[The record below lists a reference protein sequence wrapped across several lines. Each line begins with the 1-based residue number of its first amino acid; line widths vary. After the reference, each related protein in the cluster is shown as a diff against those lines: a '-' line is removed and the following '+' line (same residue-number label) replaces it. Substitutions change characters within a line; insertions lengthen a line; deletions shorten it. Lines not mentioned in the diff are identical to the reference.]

1 MNRNESQLESLA
13 SQVWLA
19 DHVKKAISRPFP
31 PVGPSNPPPHS
42 SNPIFGPQSTQ
53 HISSYSQRSIQT
65 LTGPRQHFRMDDLAI
80 ENMSSHSH
88 SSTSD
93 ASSVSNGERSTSPSI
108 GDDEKDFD
116 PQRCTFSEG
125 CMLESE
131 DRKVVSHYFGR
142 NKLCTLGVPDHI
154 WAPYCRKHYQR
165 TRYRNVGNYVDIQMD
180 LVKTTLKRME
190 KWGGITD
197 FEFTLRLQAQ
207 KHVDREIEYEN
218 ACEEARAAGE
228 APPPPAQDV
237 TPSEERWLVPYLGK
251 KKSFDEVFSTVE
263 KIIERVENNL
273 CQPPQ
278 FEILPSYKPGWAKP
292 RKPSK
297 RALALAAA
305 GKPTGIQKSKSTGGR
320 RTPQYRPNPSSP
332 ATMHSRQS
340 GRPSPSPETSSPSTD
355 GARQSD

>member
-1 MNRNESQLESLA
+1 M
-13 SQVWLA
+13 A
-19 DHVKKAISRPFP
+19 DHVKKAIPRPDL
-31 PVGPSNPPPHS
+31 PVGSSDPPPHS
-42 SNPIFGPQSTQ
+42 GGQGFGPQSPQ
-53 HISSYSQRSIQT
+53 HISYLHQSIQT
-65 LTGPRQHFRMDDLAI
+65 LPGPRQHFQMDDLAI

-88 SSTSD
+88 STTSD
-93 ASSVSNGERSTSPSI
+93 TSSVSNGERSTSPSV
-108 GDDEKDFD
+108 GGDEKDFD

-180 LVKTTLKRME
+180 LVKTTLKRMK

-207 KHVDREIEYEN
+207 KHVDREIEHEN
-218 ACEEARAAGE
+218 ACEEARAAGK
-228 APPPPAQDV
+228 APPPTQD
-237 TPSEERWLVPYLGK
+237 TTLSEERWLVPYLGK
-251 KKSFDEVFSTVE
+251 KKTFDEIFSTVE

-278 FEILPSYKPGWAKP
+278 FEILPSFKPGWAKP

-297 RALALAAA
+297 KALALAAA
-305 GKPTGIQKSKSTGGR
+305 GKPTGVQKSRARGGR

-332 ATMHSRQS
+332 TILHNHQAGQ
-340 GRPSPSPETSSPSTD
+340 PSPSPETSSPSTD
-355 GARQSD
+355 GERHSD

>member
-1 MNRNESQLESLA
+1 M
-13 SQVWLA
+13 A
-19 DHVKKAISRPFP
+19 DHVKKATSRAFSSTDPSEP
-31 PVGPSNPPPHS
+31 PSYPSS
-42 SNPIFGPQSTQ
+42 QVFGQQSAQ
-53 HISSYSQRSIQT
+53 HISHWQQSSQT
-65 LTGPRQHFRMDDLAI
+65 ATGPRQHFRMDDLTI
-80 ENMSSHSH
+80 GDMSSHSH
-88 SSTSD
+88 SSISG
-93 ASSVSNGERSTSPSI
+93 ASPVSNDERSTSPSV

-180 LVKTTLKRME
+180 LVKTTLKRMK
-190 KWGGITD
+190 KWGGVAD

-207 KHVDREIEYEN
+207 KHVDREIKHEKT
-218 ACEEARAAGE
+218 CEEARAAGK
-228 APPPPAQDV
+228 APPPAVDA
-237 TPSEERWLVPYLGK
+237 TASEERWLVPHLGK
-251 KKSFDEVFSTVE
+251 NKSFDEIFSTVE

-278 FEILPSYKPGWAKP
+278 FEILPSFKPGWAKP

-305 GKPTGIQKSKSTGGR
+305 GKPAGVQKSRAKGHR
-320 RTPQYRPNPSSP
+320 RTSQHRPTPASP
-332 ATMHSRQS
+332 TTLDSRQS
-340 GRPSPSPETSSPSTD
+340 GQLSPSSESSSPSTD
-355 GARQSD
+355 GGRQSD

>member
-1 MNRNESQLESLA
+1 MNINESLPESLA
-13 SQVWLA
+13 SQVWIA
-19 DHVKKAISRPFP
+19 DHIKKATSHAFP
-31 PVGPSNPPPHS
+31 PVRSSDPPPRS
-42 SNPIFGPQSTQ
+42 SNQILGPQSTQ
-53 HISSYSQRSIQT
+53 HISHLQQSIQT

-93 ASSVSNGERSTSPSI
+93 AGTVSNGDRSTSPSI

-180 LVKTTLKRME
+180 LVKTTLKRMN

-207 KHVDREIEYEN
+207 KHVDREIEYEK
-218 ACEEARAAGE
+218 ACEEARAAGKE
-228 APPPPAQDV
+228 PSPVQDA

-251 KKSFDEVFSTVE
+251 NKSFDEIFSTVE

-278 FEILPSYKPGWAKP
+278 FEILPSFKPGWAKP

-297 RALALAAA
+297 KALALAAA
-305 GKPTGIQKSKSTGGR
+305 GKPTGVQKSRAKGGR
-320 RTPQYRPNPSSP
+320 RTPQYRSTPTSP
-332 ATMHSRQS
+332 ATLHSRQS
-340 GRPSPSPETSSPSTD
+340 GQPSPSPETSSSSTD
-355 GARQSD
+355 GKRQSD